1 MNNRIVLILILSTI
15 FISCTKRGA
24 KTHYANNLEFS
35 YFSGKAK
42 INFDDGANNY
52 NLNTNIRIKHDSII
66 WISAYSSL
74 FKIGKCLIT
83 TDSIF
88 ILKDIQSNE
97 YYKYSFDSLTT
108 KIGYDVNFEIV
119 ESILMGNI
127 PKVKGKS
134 KVTKQG
140 ENQIITQEVNQLKV
154 ISTVNSESKK
164 LTNLD
169 VEQTGSNNKINMVYD
184 NFEEV
189 NGKTFA
195 TSNEIKTKLQL
206 KPEDFL
212 NAIVKLQYVKPK
224 FTEEKVNFPFV
235 VSSRYEHKN

>member
-1 MNNRIVLILILSTI
+1 MNSRIVLFLILSTHL
-15 FISCTKRGA
+15 FSCSKKGA
-24 KTHYANNLEFS
+24 KTYYDNNLEFN

-42 INFDDGANNY
+42 IDFDDGANSY
-52 NLNTNIRIKHDSII
+52 NLNANIRIKHDSII

-97 YYKYSFDSLTT
+97 YYKYSFEGLTK
-108 KIGYDVNFEIV
+108 KIGYDLNYEIV

-127 PKVKGKS
+127 PNIKGKS
-134 KVTKQG
+134 KITNQAD
-140 ENQIITQEVNQLKV
+140 NQIITQEVDQLKV
-154 ISTVNSESKK
+154 VSTVNNKTKK

-169 VEQTGSNNKINMVYD
+169 VEQNSTNNKISMLYD

-212 NAIVKLQYVKPK
+212 NAVFKLKYVKPK
-224 FTEEKVNFPFV
+224 FTDEKVNFPFV
-235 VSSRYEHKN
+235 VGSRYEHKN

>member
-1 MNNRIVLILILSTI
+1 MNSRIVLFLILST
-15 FISCTKRGA
+15 FLFSCSKKGT
-24 KTHYANNLEFS
+24 KTHYANNLEFN

-52 NLNTNIRIKHDSII
+52 NLNANIRIKHDSII
-66 WISAYSSL
+66 WVSAYSSL

-97 YYKYSFDSLTT
+97 YYKYSFDSLTK
-108 KIGYDVNFEIV
+108 KIGYDVNYEII

-127 PKVKGKS
+127 PNVHGKR
-134 KVTKQG
+134 KITKQG
-140 ENQIITQEVNQLKV
+140 NNQIITQEVNQLKV
-154 ISTVNSESKK
+154 VSTVNSESKK

-169 VEQTGSNNKINMVYD
+169 VEQEDSNNKINMVYGD
-184 NFEEV
+184 FKDV

-195 TSNEIKTKLQL
+195 TTSEIKTKLQL

-212 NAIVKLQYVKPK
+212 NAIFKLEYVKPK
-224 FTEEKVNFPFV
+224 FTDEKVNFPFT
-235 VSSRYEHKN
+235 VSSRYERKN